1 MSKRKPVKKTSA
13 RNWSNRSAETLP
25 SPETDRALPNTGGP
39 TAATGTDQ
47 NGSHSGS
54 GADLNCRAKPADSY
68 SDVGRSVLSAQPLPD
83 LSPEFPMPVLTA
95 SMSDSALPADYQ
107 PFPVDCFPGPVRDFI
122 SGQARILNCD
132 PAAVALPVL
141 SVLAAAIGD
150 HWIQVKKSWTE
161 PAIVWTALIANGQT
175 SQAAALRAASM
186 PLLERDGASFE
197 QQRQLMP
204 EYERL
209 LTRYRADVRRARQ
222 EQQDEPDRPPVPLA
236 ERTIAADWT
245 LPAVVRL
252 LKKQHRGLLVCANE
266 LDGWLGRS
274 LGSGS
279 RASLD
284 RQVWFDLHAGQAVT
298 VESRSDRPAIH
309 LDPVPVSVTGSLSE
323 ELFSEKLSK
332 ASGPSGLASRLLFA
346 FPPTRPLQWIDEDLE
361 ESVTAGYAALV
372 ERLFAAAGQPHE
384 HRSTTT
390 VLSPSARD
398 CFAAFIRDLSDA
410 QRGLDDLLFTWT
422 TNLSGQA
429 ARLALVL
436 HLTRC
441 AAGDEADAT
450 VCSFASMQRGIA
462 LARWFAFKA
471 QRVVTS
477 LSLQAEQR
485 EDLHLLDWLR
495 RRGGK
500 ATPRDLCRSNR
511 RRYPTLESAIN
522 AFDRMEAT
530 GLTDWTVRE
539 PGPHGGRPTQELVAV
554 FETAPGAS
562 ESDGNSLDDTEAISS
577 EPSGVGAGLPAGA
590 PPTGD
595 RYQVSSGAIVTT
607 GNRSS
612 HHKPRVMVGNP
623 QFARQPR

>member
-1 MSKRKPVKKTSA
+1 MSKRKPVRKTSA
-13 RNWSNRSAETLP
+13 RNWSNRSAETTPNSVAVAVPTDGHAEINRSGP
-25 SPETDRALPNTGGP
+25 SLK
-39 TAATGTDQ
+39 
-47 NGSHSGS
+47 S
-54 GADLNCRAKPADSY
+54 
-68 SDVGRSVLSAQPLPD
+68 LPD
-83 LSPEFPMPVLTA
+83 PSPEFPLPVLTA
-95 SMSDSALPADYQ
+95 PMSESALPADYQ

-141 SVLAAAIGD
+141 SVLAAALGD
-150 HWIQVKKSWTE
+150 RWIQVKKSWAE

-175 SQAAALRAASM
+175 SHAAALRAASV
-186 PLLERDGASFE
+186 PLCKRDSASFE
-197 QQRQLMP
+197 QQQQLMP

-209 LTRYRADVRRARQ
+209 LTRYRADARRARQ
-222 EQQDEPDRPPVPLA
+222 EQGDEPDRPPVPPV

-245 LPAVVRL
+245 LPSVVRL
-252 LKKQHRGLLVCANE
+252 LKKQQRGLLVCANE
-266 LDGWLGRS
+266 MDGWLGRS

-284 RQVWFDLHAGQAVT
+284 RQVWFDLHAGQSVT

-309 LDPVPVSVTGSLSE
+309 LDPVPVNVTGSLSE

-346 FPPTRPLQWIDEDLE
+346 FPPTRPLQWIDDDLE
-361 ESVTAGYAALV
+361 ESVTVGYAALL

-384 HRSTTT
+384 NKPTTT
-390 VLSPSARD
+390 VLSASARE
-398 CFAAFIRDLSDA
+398 CFAAFIKDLTDA
-410 QRGLDDLLFTWT
+410 QRGLDDVLFTWT

-436 HLTRC
+436 HPARC
-441 AAGDEADAT
+441 AAGDEIDAT

-462 LARWFAFKA
+462 LARWFAFEA

-485 EDLHLLDWLR
+485 EDLHLIDWLR

-511 RRYPTLESAIN
+511 RTYPTLESAIN
-522 AFDRMEAT
+522 AFHRMEAT
-530 GLTDWTVRE
+530 GLTDWTLRE
-539 PGPHGGRPTQELVAV
+539 PGPQGGRPTRELVAV
-554 FETAPGAS
+554 FETEPGAG
-562 ESDGNSLDDTEAISS
+562 EPDGKRLDDTQAISS
-577 EPSGVGAGLPAGA
+577 EPSGVGAGLPTEA

-607 GNRSS
+607 RNGSPR
-612 HHKPRVMVGNP
+612 HKPRVMAGNP
-623 QFARQPR
+623 QFARRPR